1 MYIVAPAEVTGGA
14 LMFRTDTAGDTREE
28 PISFDLLN
36 DTELPLLPTSEGRHY
51 GSTDDEIHGYLN
63 TIAFGSCV
71 RILDPL
77 ALQGPRTLNISN
89 NGQLLIP
96 ENSNG
101 HWKGTCIDFDH
112 CQVATVGFRS
122 QELMTR
128 RVLDILGVTLAAL
141 VNTFT
146 DVSPITG
153 SQTESECGAR
163 VAVYCAWYAITS
175 IML

>member
-1 MYIVAPAEVTGGA
+1 
-14 LMFRTDTAGDTREE
+14 MFRNDTAGNTREE
-28 PISFDLLN
+28 PISFDSPN
-36 DTELPLLPTSEGRHY
+36 GTEIPVFPVSEGRHY

-77 ALQGPRTLNISN
+77 AVQGPRTLKISN

-101 HWKGTCIDFDH
+101 HWKGTCIDFDN
-112 CQVATVGFRS
+112 CQIATVGFRT

-146 DVSPITG
+146 DVSPIIGT
-153 SQTESECGAR
+153 QTESECGAR
-163 VAVYCAWYAITS
+163 VAVYCAW
-175 IML
+175 